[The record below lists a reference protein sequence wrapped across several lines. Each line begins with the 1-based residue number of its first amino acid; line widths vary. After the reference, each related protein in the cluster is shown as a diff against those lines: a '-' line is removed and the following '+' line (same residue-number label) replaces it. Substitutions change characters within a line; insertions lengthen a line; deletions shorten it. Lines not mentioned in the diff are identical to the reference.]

1 VFAEVSPGI
10 PDGLR
15 LDIDGNLWTSAGD
28 GVHCFSPEGALLG
41 KINVPE
47 IVANLT
53 FGGQKKNRLFLT
65 ATTSIYSIFTTTR
78 GRPGPLI
85 KSESASQLVR
95 HSCRLQLVEY

>member
-1 VFAEVSPGI
+1 LIGGKVFAEVSPGI

-78 GRPGPLI
+78 GVQVP
-85 KSESASQLVR
+85 
-95 HSCRLQLVEY
+95 